1 MFIFSEPD
9 RDIDRVFIHC
19 SASSLKAHDSVQV
32 VGSWHI
38 KNGWSDI
45 GYNYYITFDGDVH
58 CGRDVEI
65 IPAAQRG
72 HNTGTIAICLSGLT
86 VDDFTQEQFES
97 LRNLCE
103 QIDDRIPDVTFHGH
117 CEVSSKTCPVFD
129 YRSVLGLDSL
139 GEIQSNS
146 LNDDP
151 FGEIDR
157 GELFSKMDDA
167 SHRIETLENKV
178 ACLEHRLSPCRD
190 IDCPERKTDLPF

>member
-1 MFIFSEPD
+1 MFIFSKPD

-72 HNTGTIAICLSGLT
+72 HNTGTIAICLSGLRE
-86 VDDFTQEQFES
+86 DDFTKEQFES

-117 CEVSSKTCPVFD
+117 CEVSDKECPVFD
-129 YRSVLGLDSL
+129 YRSVLGLDHLGAMSIKREEYATTPVLDEARNELIKICQDLLDLKAKTNLLNERVQFLGSL
-139 GEIQSNS
+139 
-146 LNDDP
+146 
-151 FGEIDR
+151 
-157 GELFSKMDDA
+157 
-167 SHRIETLENKV
+167 IE
-178 ACLEHRLSPCRD
+178 
-190 IDCPERKTDLPF
+190 DL